1 MDAHVTG
8 ETNLSRLVTAYN
20 LNISSHLTSLWRSC
34 SDKVIVLFCVFRYCT
49 WTETTSSETVRG
61 ISVCHR
67 KLHTFLL
74 RPPPTPTHSQTHH
87 SNMFIPS
94 TPGYSRSE
102 YSIPCQECFEIDPT
116 DSTQVVKMSP
126 VSEAG
131 PAHPMEQVNPQHLGT
146 CVHYTCRQASQP
158 STTAQ
163 AVSTHNIVQMES
175 KVNRHK
181 TKSSPVCHVIC
192 VHT

>member
-20 LNISSHLTSLWRSC
+20 LNNSSHLTSLWRSC

-49 WTETTSSETVRG
+49 RTETTSSETVRG

-74 RPPPTPTHSQTHH
+74 LPPPTHTHSQTHH
-87 SNMFIPS
+87 SNTFIPS

-126 VSEAG
+126 ASESGLAQ
-131 PAHPMEQVNPQHLGT
+131 PMEKVNPQNHGT
-146 CVHYTCRQASQP
+146 YVLAIRTGNLYSQAPLHKLSLHT
-158 STTAQ
+158 SYYGWK
-163 AVSTHNIVQMES
+163 VQ
-175 KVNRHK
+175 
-181 TKSSPVCHVIC
+181 
-192 VHT
+192 